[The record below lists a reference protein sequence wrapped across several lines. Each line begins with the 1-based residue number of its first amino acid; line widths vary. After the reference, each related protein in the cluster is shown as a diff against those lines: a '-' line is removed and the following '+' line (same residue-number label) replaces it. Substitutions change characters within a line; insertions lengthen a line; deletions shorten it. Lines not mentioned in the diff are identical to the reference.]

1 MAGALVVVPG
11 VCAGDRSAAKYF
23 GCHTKK
29 YHVAVAAAALAI
41 RLAPKITAK
50 ASPGVDRAL
59 TTAVGSGSTL

>member
-1 MAGALVVVPG
+1 
-11 VCAGDRSAAKYF
+11 
-23 GCHTKK
+23 
-29 YHVAVAAAALAI
+29 VAAAALAI